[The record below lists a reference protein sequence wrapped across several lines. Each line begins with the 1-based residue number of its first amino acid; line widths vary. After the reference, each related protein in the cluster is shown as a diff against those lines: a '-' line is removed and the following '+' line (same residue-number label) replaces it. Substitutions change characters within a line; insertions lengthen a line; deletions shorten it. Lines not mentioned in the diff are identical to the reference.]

1 MTTDDAAPGALPQWE
16 RKRARCKC
24 AKIHTHAAAAAFV
37 LTHVGRGGTNRSTV
51 RLARCVAR
59 SRARCVCQ
67 SSPVGSNHNRGFLL
81 DRRRSTLASNAFSFV
96 VCGSLCTKNTH
107 RQPPCRKMT
116 LPGRHKP
123 PRKKKGINRTGR
135 EAVAAAKPRCLRK
148 VAGLPSSH
156 MTRPSHSQR
165 NHPGYGC
172 LRACLGGQRAGTA
185 RHWACPPIASTAST
199 ATGPPKRDD
208 DNDDDA
214 SSSSHARIRARASPL
229 TSKMLPGERQSFF
242 LRLQKM

>member
-51 RLARCVAR
+51 RLASVCREVTCSRRLPVESCRQQWQWRAFAGSSPFDCCPMLCRRLQLTLHKEHASSAAVPEDDVAR
-59 SRARCVCQ
+59 QAQ
-67 SSPVGSNHNRGFLL
+67 AP
-81 DRRRSTLASNAFSFV
+81 
-96 VCGSLCTKNTH
+96 K
-107 RQPPCRKMT
+107 
-116 LPGRHKP
+116 
-123 PRKKKGINRTGR
+123 KKKGINRTGR